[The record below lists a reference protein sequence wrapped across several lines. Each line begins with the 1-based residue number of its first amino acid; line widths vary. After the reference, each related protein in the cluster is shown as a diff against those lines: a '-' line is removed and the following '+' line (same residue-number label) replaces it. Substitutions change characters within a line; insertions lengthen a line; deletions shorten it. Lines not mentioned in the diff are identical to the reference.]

1 VVGSYFADL
10 RTRGVPLTS
19 LLVGALS
26 GLGFVTELVVGPLA
40 GAASD
45 RRGPRTFVIAA
56 PVLAAARVVLL
67 PGASL
72 PPAVPPLGLVALVVG
87 LSRLVDGSG
96 SAMAA
101 PATLGLLADAT
112 EGDRRRGRLMS
123 FHELASSGG
132 TALGAAA
139 GPLLR
144 AAAGRWSFPAI
155 AGVYLAP
162 AGMEA
167 VFLLAGASRRDGSRP
182 VASARRRWTIVF
194 TDRRLAVFLPAWVT
208 ANAILGTWVTSQITF
223 VLAGGRPV
231 DGQRLGG
238 AFHHH
243 EPRLSAVLGGY
254 VLVFAACTVA
264 TAFLVG
270 RLPTRPV
277 LAAAVA
283 GAVLASGALIGVNHG
298 GPPPLLVP
306 PVVAGTKRFRIKTM
320 TMPASS

>member
-1 VVGSYFADL
+1 VVVAQLLLWVGSAAGGLVVGSYFADL

-208 ANAILGTWVTSQITF
+208 ANAILGTWVTTS
-223 VLAGGRPV
+223 R
-231 DGQRLGG
+231 
-238 AFHHH
+238 
-243 EPRLSAVLGGY
+243 
-254 VLVFAACTVA
+254 AC
-264 TAFLVG
+264 
-270 RLPTRPV
+270 
-277 LAAAVA
+277 
-283 GAVLASGALIGVNHG
+283 
-298 GPPPLLVP
+298 PPCS
-306 PVVAGTKRFRIKTM
+306 AGTCWSSPRCGCRKSRPRWLSSMIVFVEESAEPILSPDMQTRERRPIGDRFG
-320 TMPASS
+320 